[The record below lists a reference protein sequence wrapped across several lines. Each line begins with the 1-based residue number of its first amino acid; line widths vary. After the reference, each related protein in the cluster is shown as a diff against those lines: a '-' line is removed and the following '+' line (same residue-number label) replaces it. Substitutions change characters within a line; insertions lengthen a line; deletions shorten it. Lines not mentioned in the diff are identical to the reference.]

1 MRERGREGGRELERE
16 KGRKGRRGVGGRGGG
31 IRRGMGIEG
40 GGKIGVRGRNKQREE
55 CMDEG
60 RG

>member
-1 MRERGREGGRELERE
+1 MGGGIRRERGRERERKGGRERERKEGREGGRE
-16 KGRKGRRGVGGRGGG
+16 GGR
-31 IRRGMGIEG
+31 EDVE
-40 GGKIGVRGRNKQREE
+40 GVRGRNKQREE